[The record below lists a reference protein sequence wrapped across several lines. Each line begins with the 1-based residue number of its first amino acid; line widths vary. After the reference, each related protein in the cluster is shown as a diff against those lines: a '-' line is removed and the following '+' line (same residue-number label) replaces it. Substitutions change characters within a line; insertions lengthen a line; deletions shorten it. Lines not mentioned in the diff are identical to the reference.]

1 MNFYANANDIDHARL
16 IIKQSGSTKITAYGL
31 VTSGGSTI
39 RHYQA
44 NISGILNL
52 AADDYLELFVY
63 MSSVSGGQLYISQ
76 DANGYRGN
84 FFSAFK
90 LII

>member
-16 IIKQSGSTKITAYGL
+16 YIKKNTSTAITAYAL
-31 VTSGGSTI
+31 VTTGGSTI
-39 RHYQA
+39 RHFQA
-44 NISGILNL
+44 NISGVLQL
-52 AADDYLELFVY
+52 AAGDYLELFVN